1 LKILISIAVVFSC
14 FLSFGQLTEYEL
26 NEITVGD
33 PITKTVDRILTL
45 RRASILELQ
54 AEDVGQLVQKFA
66 GVSIRSYGGL
76 GGLKTISLRS
86 LGSQHTSIV
95 VDGFTL
101 SNTQTGQINLGQI
114 QTENIESI
122 QLVSGGQNSYLVPS
136 SVQVS
141 GSAVMIESFEN
152 TFSSEKNQVRFT
164 SKIGSFGQ
172 LDHYLSYKFSGKNF
186 FVAAFGKY
194 RFADGK
200 YPFTIQNGKNEYT
213 GTRLNNH
220 FEDAQVGISAG
231 IKLGKSGCLNLAYKK
246 EYMDQEL
253 PGAVILYSSTAS
265 QTLKTGGNRFQVA
278 YLNQFNKISIRFFG
292 AYQQM
297 NLNYTD
303 SSFLNDAGGIYSNYR
318 NDIVQIGTNIRW
330 MLNEK
335 WNIFAGTE
343 EQYSTL
349 NTSELGFGFPQ
360 RFHNFSNLGSSYS
373 RGKMKFTAQFST
385 QYISEENK
393 LVKRDEVFRIN
404 PFLQVE
410 SLEYGKTWRFTWNL
424 FYRNSF
430 RIPSFNEL
438 YYNNVGNVNLKPEN
452 ADQLAAGISV
462 SPKYKKWSFVK
473 RTNMYFNQVRDK
485 IVAIP
490 TKNLFIWSMQNVGKV
505 NIFGIE
511 TSIDAQYS
519 INSKWSISA
528 ALNYTFQSAT
538 DITDRNSPTFGHQIA
553 YVPKHVG
560 NADLTLKWK
569 QSGLRI
575 SNFTNSLRYS
585 LNENIPSNQVNGFVV
600 TDLAIFTR
608 LPIKNHDFRLQSS
621 CKNCFNSSYAII
633 RYYVMPGR
641 NYLISL
647 NYAFK

>member
-1 LKILISIAVVFSC
+1 M
-14 FLSFGQLTEYEL
+14 

-33 PITKTVDRILTL
+33 SITKTIDRILTL
-45 RRASILELQ
+45 RRATILELQ

-95 VDGFTL
+95 IDGFTL

-122 QLVSGGQNSYLVPS
+122 QLLSGGQNSYLVPS
-136 SVQVS
+136 SVLVS
-141 GSAVMIESFEN
+141 GSAVMIESYEN
-152 TFSSEKNQVRFT
+152 TFSSDKNQVRFT
-164 SKIGSFGQ
+164 SKVGSFGQ
-172 LDHYLSYKFSGKNF
+172 FDNYLSYKFNGKNF
-186 FVAAFGKY
+186 FITAFGKY
-194 RFADGK
+194 RFADGE
-200 YPFTIQNGKNEYT
+200 YPFTIQNGKNEYS
-213 GTRLNNH
+213 GIRLNNH
-220 FEDAQVGISAG
+220 FEDAQAGISAG
-231 IKLGKSGCLNLAYKK
+231 FKFGKSGCLNVAYKK
-246 EYMDQEL
+246 DFTDQEL
-253 PGAVILYSSTAS
+253 PGAVILYSTVAS
-265 QTLKTGGNRFQVA
+265 QTLKTIGDRFQLA
-278 YLNQFNKISIRFFG
+278 YLNQFKKISIRLFG
-292 AYQQM
+292 TFQQM
-297 NLNYTD
+297 NLNYKD
-303 SSFLNDAGGIYSNYR
+303 STFLNDFGGINSNYR
-318 NDIVQIGTNIRW
+318 NDVIQLGTNIRW
-330 MLNEK
+330 VLNEN
-335 WNIFAGTE
+335 WNIFTGTE
-343 EQYSTL
+343 EQYSKL
-349 NTSELGFGFPQ
+349 NTTELGFGVPE
-360 RFHNFSNLGSSYS
+360 RFHNFSNLGSCYS
-373 RGKMKFTAQFST
+373 FGSMKITAQLST

-393 LVKRDEVFRIN
+393 MVKRDEVFRIN
-404 PFLQVE
+404 PFAQVE
-410 SLEYGKTWRFTWNL
+410 SLEYGKTWRFSWNL

-430 RIPSFNEL
+430 RMPSFNEL

-452 ADQLAAGISV
+452 ADQLSAGISV

-473 RTNMYFNQVRDK
+473 RSNIYFNQVRDK

-511 TSIDAQYS
+511 TSVDAQYS
-519 INSKWSISA
+519 INSKWIISA
-528 ALNYTFQSAT
+528 ALNYTFQSAR
-538 DITDRNSPTFGHQIA
+538 DITDRDSPTFGNQIA
-553 YVPKHVG
+553 YIPKHVV
-560 NADLTLKWK
+560 NADITLKWK

-575 SNFTNSLRYS
+575 SNFSNSLRYS
-585 LNENIPSNQVNGFVV
+585 LNENIPSNQVNGFLI

-608 LPIKNHDFRLQSS
+608 LPIKNHDFRLQFS